1 MGSLYNARQAQAGN
15 LIGERIKAARKAMH
29 MTQKEMCDC
38 LRDYG
43 VELSIPAVHKWEKG
57 TTVPNA
63 YQLFALCYV
72 LQIPDGLRYFIGST
86 EYSSLPELDKEGLA
100 LLEKIRQLVIESE
113 RFKLSI
119 PKNETKLVRMPF
131 SYLRPSAGL
140 GNFLSEENMEIREYP
155 EDAVPDKADFAV
167 CIDGDSMN
175 PFFVDGQL
183 IWIEKTQDLSPGDI
197 GLFGYRGDCFI
208 KIYQIR
214 EDEDD
219 VFHEIKNLPVLVS
232 YNKKYDPIVVRDL
245 DSFIVFG
252 RVVR

>member
-1 MGSLYNARQAQAGN
+1 
-15 LIGERIKAARKAMH
+15 
-29 MTQKEMCDC
+29 
-38 LRDYG
+38 
-43 VELSIPAVHKWEKG
+43 
-57 TTVPNA
+57 
-63 YQLFALCYV
+63 
-72 LQIPDGLRYFIGST
+72 
-86 EYSSLPELDKEGLA
+86 
-100 LLEKIRQLVIESE
+100 
-113 RFKLSI
+113 
-119 PKNETKLVRMPF
+119 
-131 SYLRPSAGL
+131 
-140 GNFLSEENMEIREYP
+140 MEIREYP